1 MCLEPCGCC
10 PVFLLLRVV
19 RHAAIL
25 ANSNLL
31 LGAVKSKC
39 LCWWRYINHGTIPIN
54 HGTIP
59 ISRRKRRSILGM
71 WYMMLKIWTVQVI
84 LPLQRGDK
92 QFYKLCGKTSWK
104 RSIFHEISCLC
115 LLCLL
120 LASDMH
126 NKLIESDRI
135 YFKHAKEQLRACSSR
150 TGFEMGFPVLHRD

>member
-19 RHAAIL
+19 RHAAIF
-25 ANSNLL
+25 ANSNLP

-39 LCWWRYINHGTIPIN
+39 LCWWRYINHGTIPI
-54 HGTIP
+54 
-59 ISRRKRRSILGM
+59 SRRKRRSILGI

-120 LASDMH
+120 LANDMH

-150 TGFEMGFPVLHRD
+150 TGFEICFPVLHRD